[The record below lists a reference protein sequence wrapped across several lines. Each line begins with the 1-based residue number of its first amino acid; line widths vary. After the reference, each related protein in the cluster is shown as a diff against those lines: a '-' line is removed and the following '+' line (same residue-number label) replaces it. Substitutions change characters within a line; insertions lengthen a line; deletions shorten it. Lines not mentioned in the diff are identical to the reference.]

1 MNRNMIDYLRS
12 YGQYTFAEKEFNSV
26 DSLILSQFAYLKF
39 DGLVPDAQ
47 ENKAAVSML
56 DILVH
61 PDRNSLFRDERYEK
75 VNRSLFEAMVFSK
88 RFQNM
93 KINHHAIRTDVETET
108 QFCAVTFYPE
118 NGPAFVAYRGTDETL
133 VGWKED
139 LNMTFLCPVP
149 GQRYAVEYLDAIGK
163 HLEEPFVVGGH
174 SKGGNLAVYAS
185 LKCEK
190 EVQKKILTIYNN
202 DGPGFRKEVFEDG
215 EYEKLSERIVKT
227 VPQFSFFG
235 MLLQDEKECI
245 VIKSSGV
252 GGIGQH
258 DPYTW
263 EIENGAFI
271 ELEGLNKSQKK
282 INDSLNNWVANLSE
296 EELKTF
302 ATTLFD
308 VIGATEADTVTELTE
323 EWKENRTKMVN
334 AVKDVDS
341 ETKKQIL
348 DIISILFLRSRFPRL
363 GLRHHEMEEAEAE
376 AQRKMSADKRGK
388 SLKGEEQEGLE
399 LTETLK
405 EMAEAVHFSEL
416 KEAAKKSKAFLT
428 IRNSKAVKKG
438 MSVVKAKK
446 SKEEKERSINGKTT
460 T

>member
-1 MNRNMIDYLRS
+1 MSNMIDYLRS

-47 ENKAAVSML
+47 ENKEAVSLL

-61 PDRNSLFRDERYEK
+61 KDRNNMFRDERYEK
-75 VNRSLFEAMVFSK
+75 VNRGLFEAMVFSK

-93 KINHHAIRTDVETET
+93 KLNHHAIRTDVETET
-108 QFCAVTFYPE
+108 QFCAVTFYLE
-118 NGPAFVAYRGTDETL
+118 DGPVFVAYRGTDETL

-139 LNMTFLCPVP
+139 FNMTFLCPIP
-149 GQRYAVEYLDAIGK
+149 AQQYAVEYLDAIGRNLK
-163 HLEEPFVVGGH
+163 EPFIVGGH

-185 LKCEK
+185 LKCKK
-190 EVQKKILTIYNN
+190 EIQDKILAIYNN
-202 DGPGFRKEVFEDG
+202 DGPGFRKEIFEDG
-215 EYEKLSERIVKT
+215 EYEKLADRITKT

-263 EIENGAFI
+263 EVENGAFI
-271 ELEGLNKSQKK
+271 ELEGINKSQKK
-282 INDSLNNWVANLSE
+282 INDSLNGWVAKLNE

-302 ATTLFD
+302 ATTLFE
-308 VIGATEADTVTELTE
+308 VIGATEADTVIELTE
-323 EWKENRTKMVN
+323 EWKDNRTKMVN
-334 AVKDVDS
+334 AVKDVDG

-348 DIISILFLRSRFPRL
+348 DIIGILFTRSRFPRL
-363 GLRHHEMEEAEAE
+363 GLKHSDSEEEKVE
-376 AQRKMSADKRGK
+376 TEKI
-388 SLKGEEQEGLE
+388 EGLE
-399 LTETLK
+399 LTEALK
-405 EMAEAVHFSEL
+405 EMAEATDFEEL
-416 KEAAKKSKAFLT
+416 KETAKNTKAYQR
-428 IRNSKAVKKG
+428 IKNSKVVKKG
-438 MSVVKAKK
+438 IKVVKANKG
-446 SKEEKERSINGKTT
+446 EGK
-460 T
+460 